1 MDGIGNFETV
11 PLTASIHRTA
21 AFYLVVSEIIHVP
34 PVITLII
41 PITGLRILG
50 VAGGQTSAC
59 QGITVFRNPSRIII
73 VLCMIS
79 GQIVYPA
86 VSTVGTDPLDIHFFA
101 FRTVIGHFKIL
112 YCFFLACFR
121 SFQFVP
127 LVIRQS
133 VSVYILHDP
142 YDTRFGTAVK
152 GVPLN
157 TEIIL
162 VTRIRNTVVEAD
174 DDITPER
181 T

>member
-1 MDGIGNFETV
+1 
-11 PLTASIHRTA
+11 
-21 AFYLVVSEIIHVP
+21 
-34 PVITLII
+34 
-41 PITGLRILG
+41 
-50 VAGGQTSAC
+50 
-59 QGITVFRNPSRIII
+59 
-73 VLCMIS
+73 MIS

-86 VSTVGTDPLDIHFFA
+86 ISTVGTDPLDIHFFA

-162 VTRIRNTVVEAD
+162 VTRIGNTVVEAD